1 MTTTERA
8 YGGVS
13 AVERRDLR
21 RRRLL
26 AAGAEI
32 VRDQGLHAVSYRG
45 VCRTAGL
52 TERYFYESFAN
63 VDELLV
69 ALFEQELNAAMLE
82 VMASVQA
89 AGAAPEDAAA
99 AAVGCFVDR
108 IADDRLLSR
117 LLVESPAH
125 QALRAPRRA
134 AIDAFVDQMVK
145 TGFSLVR
152 GPASPAE
159 ARRARNVALILGGGF
174 NELLTEWVESEFA
187 ATKAEI
193 VADTVELF
201 FAAIAHF
208 GRPVG
213 PT

>member
-1 MTTTERA
+1 MTTTERT

-13 AVERRDLR
+13 AAERRDLR

-26 AAGAEI
+26 EAGAEI
-32 VRDQGLHAVSYRG
+32 VRDQGIHAVSYRG

-52 TERYFYESFAN
+52 TERYFYESFAS
-63 VDELLV
+63 VYELLV
-69 ALFEQELNAAMLE
+69 ALFEQELHAAMLE
-82 VMASVQA
+82 VMARVRA
-89 AGAAPEDAAA
+89 AGAAPQEAAA

-117 LLVESPAH
+117 LLVESPSH
-125 QALRAPRRA
+125 PALRAHRRTA
-134 AIDAFVDQMVK
+134 LDAFVDLMVK

-152 GPASPAE
+152 GPDSLAE
-159 ARRARNVALILGGGF
+159 ARLARNVALILAGGF
-174 NELLTEWVESEFA
+174 NELLTEWVESNFA
-187 ATKAEI
+187 ATRDEI

-208 GRPVG
+208 GRPG
-213 PT
+213 PP